1 MENIPLFIGSY
12 TSQVPGGAGFPPS
25 TDVGCGS
32 QRPLRSQL
40 KVFFPKNA
48 NRSETTNHRS
58 FLVTKKR
65 RLFWTYPVQI
75 TGNCKCFKVLWLW
88 RFCGMYLSI
97 LEKYTVYLYY
107 IYICI
112 YETVIYININMSR
125 YIYILYFNMNGYC
138 KTYIYMH
145 NMLRSKPFPTMYSNS
160 RIQYFV
166 QERNDQQKNI
176 TDEWKTHFPNRN

>member
-1 MENIPLFIGSY
+1 MDGWEMIFLLGFGLCSGAKLVLGSVTVDGWNPAPVNMENIPLFIGSY

-125 YIYILYFNMNGYC
+125 YIYIIFQ
-138 KTYIYMH
+138 H
-145 NMLRSKPFPTMYSNS
+145 
-160 RIQYFV
+160 
-166 QERNDQQKNI
+166 
-176 TDEWKTHFPNRN
+176 EWVL